1 MAKKKISNARAAANF
16 GFLGAIIAL
25 GFTLFWPI
33 LDPVAVIVN
42 TLIGYVIAFIINYLF
57 RSYKYK

>member
-1 MAKKKISNARAAANF
+1 MAKKKITNFRAALNF

-33 LDPVAVIVN
+33 LEPLTVILN
-42 TLIGYVIAFIINYLF
+42 TVIGYLVAFVINFLF
-57 RSYKYK
+57 RTYKYR